1 MAILNI
7 RFSKQAKESELVI
20 GTYNKSKKAQYDM
33 YKYCYNYFKQ
43 NYRGVFF
50 VCDEDSANEI
60 FQNSFIKLWENIE
73 SKKIYSKDGILIGK
87 DDKPLKGSLLTY
99 FMGITKLKY
108 LEFVRNNPIKPN
120 IDLLLNKD
128 NEYNK
133 AELIAIMYGH
143 SENIQLEIIADLLS
157 KMSER
162 CREIL
167 TKFYY
172 EEKDLDRILT
182 EIPSITTKEALKTRK
197 YKCILSLKETAN
209 SMYRNYL
216 NNK

>member
-7 RFSKQAKESELVI
+7 RFSKQIKESELVI

-43 NYRGVFF
+43 NYRGIFF
-50 VCDEDSANEI
+50 VIDEDSANEI

-73 SKKIYSKDGILIGK
+73 SKKIQVKDGILMGK
-87 DDKPLKGSLLTY
+87 DGKPLKGCLLTY
-99 FMGITKLKY
+99 FMGIAKFKY
-108 LEFVRNNPIKPN
+108 LEFVRENPIKPN
-120 IDLLLNKD
+120 LDSLLNKE
-128 NEYNK
+128 NEYSKN
-133 AELIAIMYGH
+133 ELISIMYGH
-143 SENIQLEIIADLLS
+143 TDNIQLDIISDLLS

-172 EEKDLDRILT
+172 EEKNLDRILI

-197 YKCILSLKETAN
+197 HKCLTTLKETAN
-209 SMYRNYL
+209 SIYKNYL
-216 NNK
+216 NY